1 MRLRNVLD
9 EIRQILCGKIES
21 KVWIYLYLAGVWVAT
36 YFFILVAYGESHWI
50 RPFDPWLRRILVIS
64 DIGAVLLFLI
74 VFVRNIPVKS
84 FWLRAVSALLAL
96 LVLFALLPTF

>member
-1 MRLRNVLD
+1 MRLRNALD

-21 KVWIYLYLAGVWVAT
+21 KGWIYMYLAGVWAAT
-36 YFFILVAYGESHWI
+36 YVFISFAYGESHWI
-50 RPFDPWLRRILVIS
+50 RPRVQSLRIVDILEV
-64 DIGAVLLFLI
+64 GAMLLFLI
-74 VFVRNIPVKS
+74 VFVRNIPVKR

>member
-1 MRLRNVLD
+1 MRLRNALN

-36 YFFILVAYGESHWI
+36 YVFISSAYGESHWI
-50 RPFDPWLRRILVIS
+50 RPRVQSLRIVWILE
-64 DIGAVLLFLI
+64 DGAVLLFLI